1 MARKNKVILDTN
13 VFVSGL
19 LSPAGIPGL
28 ILYRFR
34 QGDFQIY
41 TSRVQILEIHEVLK
55 RPSLQ
60 KALPKGTT
68 KEVLKFFMKFKKLT
82 TVLNPHPMK
91 WDFPDRDDHF
101 LLDLAVTSRAN
112 FLVTGDKKL
121 QSLLLVEECSIVS
134 PSEFIA
140 RLTF

>member
-34 QGDFQIY
+34 QRNFQIY
-41 TSRVQILEIHEVLK
+41 TSRAQIVEIREVLK

-60 KALPKGTT
+60 RALPQGTT
-68 KEVLKFFMKFKKLT
+68 KEILKFFMEFKKLT
-82 TVLNPHPMK
+82 KVLNPPSLN

-101 LLDLAVTSRAN
+101 LLDLALFSKAN

-121 QSLLLVEECSIVS
+121 QTLFFIGSCSIVS
-134 PSEFIA
+134 PAEFIA
-140 RLTF
+140 HLK